1 MTTID
6 ERSKKDFLTYANAV
20 IKSRAVPYV
29 EDNLK
34 PIHRKI
40 LYTLWENKF
49 GADKPAVKSVK
60 VVGLA
65 MGYHP
70 HGDASIYGALVRM
83 SQWWKLRYP
92 LVEMQGNCGN
102 ILGDGAAASRYTN
115 CRLSKI
121 GELMVE
127 ELKDKRC
134 VEFKPNHD
142 ETAEEPVTLPSKFPF
157 LLCGNNSG
165 IAVGLASDL
174 VSHNFTEISE
184 AIKYYLDNQDC
195 SIADLMKI
203 VPGPDFPT
211 GGQIVNGEDLLNI
224 YTTGRGGIKMRS
236 HYTISKKGK
245 QTVLTFHDLPYGV
258 EIDSNIKAP
267 LKKLVIEDGYTAFEN
282 IDTIKTGPQ
291 SFDIV
296 ITLNKDANV
305 GECLN
310 LLWNKT
316 GLEHT
321 VKVNQMLIINGQP
334 TVLNF
339 KQLIQYWVNYRSGII
354 RKVASSD
361 LTKTNHKL
369 TITIGLLKCMSDISR
384 VIEIVRFDDNPKATL
399 MKEFE
404 LNDEQASAVLD
415 IKLARLS
422 KLEVEKLKQDEEKL
436 RNEIEDLKDIVEHES
451 RRFNIIKQDLDAI
464 KKMLGTDKRMTE
476 ILYKAPIEDSQP
488 VIKKEYKIYSDGLHI
503 SYDGVDK
510 IDNNLVDIVY
520 SYNSE
525 QIIGYNALGEMS
537 PIINSCNNIGAFVN
551 EKNKN
556 KLVSVTKNGNIKV
569 SALSE
574 YKLTKANEKIMKIK
588 DDDSL
593 VYANTCSDDDF
604 LILYNGERNV
614 LKLAIKDLTTASKL
628 TVGVKSGFNNIVS
641 VAIVKDGDEL
651 LITSS
656 DGKGKITA
664 AKDFSI
670 DSRGNKG
677 QLINEN
683 ANLVKLF
690 DKGREMIY
698 IIPERGNVISVNRNK
713 ISVKSKTASGASLT
727 LKKIVKII

>member
-1 MTTID
+1 MSAVLD
-6 ERSKKDFLTYANAV
+6 ERSKKDFLTYANSV

-49 GADKPAVKSVK
+49 TSDKPASKSVK

-70 HGDASIYGALVRM
+70 HGDSSIYGALVRL

-102 ILGDGAAASRYTN
+102 ILGDTAAASRYTN
-115 CRLSKI
+115 CRLSKV

-142 ETAEEPVTLPSKFPF
+142 ETTEEPVTLPSKFPF

-174 VSHNFTEISE
+174 VSHNFTEVSN
-184 AIKYYLDNQDC
+184 AINFYLDNPTC
-195 SIADLMKI
+195 SIADLMKF

-224 YTTGRGGIKMRS
+224 YTTGRGGIRMRA

-245 QTVLTFHDLPYGV
+245 QTILTFHDLPYGV
-258 EIDSNIKAP
+258 EIDNNIKAP
-267 LKKLVIEDGYTAFEN
+267 LKKLVIEDGYAMFEN

-291 SFDIV
+291 SFDII
-296 ITLNKDANV
+296 ITLHKDANV

-321 VKVNQMLIINGQP
+321 VKVNNMLIINGQP

-339 KQLIQYWVNYRSGII
+339 KQLIQYWVQYRSGII
-354 RKVASSD
+354 KRVAASD

-404 LNDEQASAVLD
+404 LSDEQATAVLE

-422 KLEVEKLKQDEEKL
+422 KLEVEKLKSDETNL
-436 RNEIEDLKDIVEHES
+436 QNQINDLKDIIDNES
-451 RRFNIIKQDLDAI
+451 RRFEIIKKDLAAI
-464 KKMLGTDKRMTE
+464 KKMLGEDKRLTE
-476 ILYKAPIEDSQP
+476 IVYKAPIDDKP
-488 VIKKEYKIYSDGLHI
+488 MIKKEYKVYSDGLHI
-503 SYDGVDK
+503 SYDGVEK
-510 IDNNLVDIVY
+510 VDNNLVDIVY
-520 SYNSE
+520 SYGTDN
-525 QIIGYNALGEMS
+525 IIGYTKEGEMS
-537 PIINSCNNIGAFVN
+537 PIINSCNNIGAFVCD
-551 EKNKN
+551 KNKN
-556 KLVSVTKNGNIKV
+556 KLIGVTKNGNIKM
-569 SALSE
+569 SSIDD
-574 YKLTKANEKIMKIK
+574 YKFTKANEKIMKIK
-588 DDDSL
+588 DDDEL
-593 VYANTCSDDDF
+593 VYANVCGDEDF
-604 LILYNGERNV
+604 IILYNGDRNV
-614 LKLAIKDLTTASKL
+614 LKLAIKDLTVASKL
-628 TVGVKSGFNNIVS
+628 TVGVKSGFTKITS
-641 VAIVKDGDEL
+641 AAIVKDNDEL
-651 LITSS
+651 LITTI
-656 DGKGKITA
+656 DGKGKLTL

-683 ANLVKLF
+683 ANLVKYF
-690 DKGREMIY
+690 DKGRETIY
-698 IIPERGNVISVNRNK
+698 IIPERGNIINVNKNK
-713 ISVKSKTASGASLT
+713 ISTKSKSANGASLT